1 MLTMCLFL
9 SSHLLSSD
17 FVDDTQSQGHPH
29 TEPAHGAE
37 EAERLSVLW
46 RGRHPPQAVR
56 HTDQGGESEQGEGL
70 VRVGVGGEVG
80 EAQQGEGHVLQVTLI
95 TSRHLRTDHTHF
107 EGRPGSQQTQL
118 SPRQVP
124 VPEYC

>member
-17 FVDDTQSQGHPH
+17 FVDDTQSQGRPH

-46 RGRHPPQAVR
+46 RGRQPPQAV
-56 HTDQGGESEQGEGL
+56 QLVQLGL
-70 VRVGVGGEVG
+70 V
-80 EAQQGEGHVLQVTLI
+80 LTFPL
-95 TSRHLRTDHTHF
+95 
-107 EGRPGSQQTQL
+107 
-118 SPRQVP
+118 PRQ
-124 VPEYC
+124 ETREIINN